1 MSESEPPEPDWN
13 ALLES
18 WDQQQD
24 SCIPNRQS
32 KFEAML
38 NVLDAYLP
46 RNFTALD
53 LGSGPGSMSIHIL
66 RRFPKARV
74 AAVDFDPV
82 LLKIGK
88 ESSKQYGRRITWVDA
103 DIGAAGW
110 ASHLPNRTFDAVVSS
125 TAIHW
130 LDRTRLRRL
139 YEDLSKILRSGGI
152 FLNGDVLPWGDSR
165 KTLGK
170 IAEKLRYERFG
181 TLEVEFAP
189 WHRWWE
195 EVEREQKGLGPAF
208 RQRKERFAHSPTSE
222 GMLPVE
228 FHVRLLRSAGFSE
241 VGTIWQNLLED
252 QVLAAVR

>member
-1 MSESEPPEPDWN
+1 MSKSESPEPDWN

-32 KFEAML
+32 KFEAVL
-38 NVLDAYLP
+38 DVLDAYLP
-46 RNFTALD
+46 KDFTALD
-53 LGSGPGSMSIHIL
+53 LGSGPGSMSFRIL

-74 AAVDFDPV
+74 VAIDFDPV

-88 ESSKQYGRRITWVDA
+88 ESSRQYAGRITWIDA
-103 DIGAAGW
+103 DIGTTGW
-110 ASHLPNRTFDAVVSS
+110 ENHLPSRAFDAVVSS

-130 LDRTRLRRL
+130 LDRRRL
-139 YEDLSKILRSGGI
+139 GRLYVDLSRILRSGGN
-152 FLNGDVLPWGDSR
+152 FLGGDVLPWGENE
-165 KTLGK
+165 KTLRK
-170 IAEKLRYERFG
+170 IAEKMRYARHG

-189 WHRWWE
+189 WRQWWE
-195 EVEREQKGLGPAF
+195 EVELEQKSLRPAF
-208 RQRKERFAHSPTSE
+208 RKRKERFAHSPARE

-228 FHVRLLRSAGFSE
+228 FHMQLLRSVGFSE

-252 QVLAAVR
+252 RILAAVR

>member
-1 MSESEPPEPDWN
+1 VPKSEQSEPDWN

-24 SCIPNRQS
+24 SCIPNRES

-38 NVLDAYLP
+38 DVLGTYLP
-46 RNFTALD
+46 KNFTALD
-53 LGSGPGSMSIHIL
+53 LGSGPGSMSFRIL

-74 AAVDFDPV
+74 VAVDFDPV

-88 ESSKQYGRRITWVDA
+88 ESSKQYGRRMTWVDA
-103 DIGAAGW
+103 DIGTAGW
-110 ASHLPNRTFDAVVSS
+110 ADQLPGRTFDAVVSS

-130 LDRTRLRRL
+130 LDRRRLRRL

-152 FLNGDVLPWGDSR
+152 LLNGDVLPWGENE

-170 IAEKLRYERFG
+170 IAEKLRYARHG

-189 WHRWWE
+189 WHQWWE
-195 EVEREQKGLGPAF
+195 EVEREQKSLGPVF
-208 RQRKERFAHSPTSE
+208 RQRKKRFAQSPAPE
-222 GMLPVE
+222 GMLPIE
-228 FHVRLLRSAGFSE
+228 LHMRLLQSAGFSE
-241 VGTIWQNLLED
+241 VGTMWQNLLED
-252 QVLAAVR
+252 RVLAAIR